1 MSTHNMYFDSEQN
14 AVVDLESGAI
24 IPIDLLTGAQELPS
38 YIEDDMRAAGYVRSG
53 RGTYEKLRTQP
64 SPDRTVSTSRRSDGY
79 AAPGI
84 AVLGS
89 ETALEVELRQI
100 HLRDA
105 SAPPLREEPASEGA
119 EGRGD
124 DWTLAKA
131 LQSMEFEI
139 VQDTYR
145 DPITGDF
152 NEKEYRASSC
162 KRQLLTL
169 STFVCLVQ
177 IGVLVAMVQ
186 DDGYAPKSENPM
198 IGPPAVTMVS
208 RLWTAGA
215 DFSRIV
221 IYSVYSLVDR
231 FVMAQNR
238 LL

>member
-1 MSTHNMYFDSEQN
+1 MSTHNMYFDSEQS
-14 AVVDLESGAI
+14 AVVDLESGEI
-24 IPIDLLTGAQELPS
+24 IPIDLLTGAEQLPS

-53 RGTYEKLRTQP
+53 RGTYERLRTQP
-64 SPDRTVSTSRRSDGY
+64 SPERTVSSRRSDGY

-84 AVLGS
+84 SVLGS
-89 ETALEVELRQI
+89 ETELEVELRQI

-105 SAPPLREEPASEGA
+105 SAPPLRDSPAGEEVE

-131 LQSMEFEI
+131 LQAMEFEI

-169 STFVCLVQ
+169 STLVCLIQ

-208 RLWTAGA
+208 KSHSSKPTRNIP
-215 DFSRIV
+215 FI
-221 IYSVYSLVDR
+221 
-231 FVMAQNR
+231 
-238 LL
+238 